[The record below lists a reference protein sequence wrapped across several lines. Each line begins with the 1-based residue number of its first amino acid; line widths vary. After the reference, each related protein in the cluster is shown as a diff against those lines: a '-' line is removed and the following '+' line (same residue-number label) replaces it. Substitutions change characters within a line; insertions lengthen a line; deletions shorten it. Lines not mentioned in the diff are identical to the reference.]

1 MHQNNVNFEAV
12 FSDYQQLKTI
22 HQGFIDEIKRQE
34 QAQQPMSSLKVVDGV
49 LCVSYLE
56 LEFRAVRRSVAA
68 ESRLVA
74 NEYAFVG
81 SIDGQEHALLYL
93 YLTPDGNLYFNS
105 SLEVDSRLCDYNN
118 QYVVKN
124 ILAKIK
130 VTALSSRFF
139 EPHD

>member
-1 MHQNNVNFEAV
+1 
-12 FSDYQQLKTI
+12 
-22 HQGFIDEIKRQE
+22 
-34 QAQQPMSSLKVVDGV
+34 MSSLKVLDGA

-56 LEFRAVRRSVAA
+56 LEFRAARRSVAA
-68 ESRLVA
+68 DSRLVA

-81 SIDGQEHALLYL
+81 SIDGQEHVLLYL

-105 SLEVDSRLCDYNN
+105 SLKVDSRLCDYNN

-124 ILAKIK
+124 ILAKIE

-139 EPHD
+139 APHS